1 MTILG
6 LDTAT
11 AACSVCVLRR
21 DGETFERSPGPE
33 RLLDRPAHSRELMP
47 AVAAAMAE
55 AEVDW
60 SDLDAIAVG
69 VGPGAFTGLRIGVAT
84 ARALGQASG
93 VALRPV
99 SSLAALAEG
108 IREGAPEPVLA
119 LPLIDARRGELFGA
133 LYEDGTPAWEP
144 FVATPAEVAERV
156 RASGATPLAA
166 GDGSLRFRQVVE
178 GAGARVEPDGS
189 HAHVVRA
196 LHVCRLAAGL
206 PDTPPEAVVPHYL
219 RAPDAT
225 PNR

>member
-6 LDTAT
+6 IDTAT
-11 AACSVCVLRR
+11 AACSACVLRA
-21 DGETFERSPGPE
+21 DGEAFERSPGPE

-47 AVAAAMAE
+47 AVAAAMHDAG
-55 AEVDW
+55 VDW
-60 SDLDAIAVG
+60 PDLDAIAVG

-84 ARALGQASG
+84 ARGLAQASG
-93 VALRPV
+93 LPLRAV
-99 SSLAALAEG
+99 SSLGALAAG
-108 IREGAPEPVLA
+108 IDDPLA
-119 LPLIDARRGELFGA
+119 LPLLDARRGELFGA
-133 LYEDGTPAWEP
+133 LYEDGTPVWEP
-144 FVATPAEVAERV
+144 FVATPEEVAQRV
-156 RASGATPLAA
+156 SASGATPLAA
-166 GDGSLRFRQVVE
+166 GDGSLRFRLVVE

-189 HAHVVRA
+189 YAHVVRA

>member
-1 MTILG
+1 VTILG

-11 AACSVCVLRR
+11 AACTVCVLRA
-21 DGETFERSPGPE
+21 DGEAFERSPGPE
-33 RLLDRPAHSRELMP
+33 RLLARPAHSGELMP

-55 AEVDW
+55 ARVDW
-60 SDLDAIAVG
+60 GDLEAIAVG

-84 ARALGQASG
+84 ARALAQANG
-93 VALRPV
+93 LPVRAV

-108 IREGAPEPVLA
+108 IDDRLS

-133 LYEDGTPAWEP
+133 LYEDGVPVWEP
-144 FVATPAEVAERV
+144 FVATPEDVAERV
-156 RASGATPLAA
+156 RATGAAPLAA

-178 GAGARVEPDGS
+178 GAGARVAADGS
-189 HAHVVRA
+189 QAHVVRA
-196 LHVCRLAAGL
+196 LHVCRLAVAL
-206 PDTPPEAVVPHYL
+206 PDTPPETVVPHYL

>member
-6 LDTAT
+6 LDTST
-11 AACSVCVLRR
+11 AACSACVLRG
-21 DGETFERSPGPE
+21 DGEAFERSPGPE
-33 RLLDRPAHSRELMP
+33 RLLGRPAHSRELMP
-47 AVAAAMAE
+47 AVAGAMEDAAT
-55 AEVDW
+55 DW
-60 SDLDAIAVG
+60 ADLDAIAVG

-84 ARALGQASG
+84 ARALAQSTGL
-93 VALRPV
+93 ALRAV
-99 SSLAALAEG
+99 SSLAALASG
-108 IREGAPEPVLA
+108 IEDPLA

-133 LYEDGTPAWEP
+133 LYDDGRPVWEP
-144 FVATPAEVAERV
+144 FVATPEALVARLESAG
-156 RASGATPLAA
+156 ASPLAA

-178 GAGARVEPDGS
+178 GAGARVAPDGS
-189 HAHVVRA
+189 RAHVVRA